1 LSIKHHP
8 NRFKLDFGSTV
19 TILTTGVADI
29 KHCRR
34 VSGQGIFTGVVID
47 ESELKL
53 KRSPKHVLISVEGLS
68 EFQSDIETES
78 TDPCW
83 QNDYEVHQPHD
94 EDHVEHKEK
103 REVKKAQEFV
113 ILSLT
118 CPSFPFARE
127 QIVWISL
134 DQIIALS
141 VLCRPD

>member
-1 LSIKHHP
+1 LSIMQHP
-8 NRFKLDFGSTV
+8 NRFKLETGSTV
-19 TILTTGVADI
+19 TILTTGVADT

-47 ESELKL
+47 ESELKI

-68 EFQSDIETES
+68 EFQNSIGTGSSDSCCQNNYEAQQTHEENHIE
-78 TDPCW
+78 
-83 QNDYEVHQPHD
+83 Y
-94 EDHVEHKEK
+94 KEK

-118 CPSFPFARE
+118 CPSFPFGRE
-127 QIVWISL
+127 EIVWISL

-141 VLCRPD
+141 VVCRD